1 MSIFEADRKKRDFL
15 ALIELQEEA
24 QKEFDSFPEE
34 ERKILTDLVKKDIKT
49 NGEGPV
55 GYYMKY
61 LAGYATKEEIKIAR
75 KLEKCME
82 HFKYKATV
90 FARVLSLKTTIALVN
105 KGADIDEVMN
115 LFYAEGNV
123 NIDELKRK
131 SEHIQRNIKDKG
143 SNKNIN

>member
-1 MSIFEADRKKRDFL
+1 
-15 ALIELQEEA
+15 
-24 QKEFDSFPEE
+24 
-34 ERKILTDLVKKDIKT
+34 
-49 NGEGPV
+49 
-55 GYYMKY
+55 
-61 LAGYATKEEIKIAR
+61 
-75 KLEKCME
+75 ME